1 MCVKVLLQG
10 FRVLKYRDPTELVDE
25 IYVLLVDFTGKM
37 EQIDTVG
44 SERIGIRAIREFGSE
59 RIGIR
64 EFGSERIGI
73 K

>member
-1 MCVKVLLQG
+1 MKVLLQG

-44 SERIGIRAIREFGSE
+44 SERIGIR
-59 RIGIR
+59 